1 LERGGGDNTT
11 GIVCGGGATHQLGDA
26 LAAERRI
33 SVLKHIPIF
42 AHLTYNE
49 LVKVVGLTQ
58 LMRVGSGDAFMVEGE
73 QGEEFYVVLA
83 GEVEV
88 QKGG

>member
-1 LERGGGDNTT
+1 
-11 GIVCGGGATHQLGDA
+11 
-26 LAAERRI
+26 LAAERRT

-58 LMRVGSGDAFMVEGE
+58 LMRVASGDAFIV
-73 QGEEFYVVLA
+73 
-83 GEVEV
+83 
-88 QKGG
+88 